1 MLNPQMVRRGLS
13 DTYVDGFVA
22 VTLRTLTFLL
32 FLLSFSTMCDSIWY
46 QPFEALVFL
55 DGRFHICSTSPAN
68 RSPCF
73 PLPSTGSAMTERLSI
88 FRFRHDSSEDE
99 RSDNGWGLQSL
110 RLGVRQEKLCPL
122 LKISQGDEPFSQD
135 RSYNVYSY
143 LSSTTQAIFV
153 ITTGRQIRM
162 KQATQYQ
169 CRENRVTHLQC
180 STLIPGVLY
189 YC

>member
-1 MLNPQMVRRGLS
+1 MVRRGLS

-55 DGRFHICSTSPAN
+55 DGRFHICSTLPAN

-99 RSDNGWGLQSL
+99 
-110 RLGVRQEKLCPL
+110 
-122 LKISQGDEPFSQD
+122 
-135 RSYNVYSY
+135 
-143 LSSTTQAIFV
+143 
-153 ITTGRQIRM
+153 
-162 KQATQYQ
+162 
-169 CRENRVTHLQC
+169 
-180 STLIPGVLY
+180 
-189 YC
+189 